1 MVSMDI
7 EMMVMVHLKLVLLL
21 KKMIQK
27 VQVLLVNDSS
37 EDVHLSKVSKR
48 ELIQAAD
55 RAFSKSKNKIKILEL
70 GMCFILSNFEND
82 IYNHQM
88 TVR

>member
-7 EMMVMVHLKLVLLL
+7 EMMLKVHQKLVPIL

-27 VQVLLVNDSS
+27 VQVLLENDSS
-37 EDVHLSKVSKR
+37 EDVHLSKVSKK

-55 RAFSKSKNKIKILEL
+55 RAFSKSKNKIKIRES
-70 GMCFILSNFEND
+70 GMCFI
-82 IYNHQM
+82 Q
-88 TVR
+88 

>member
-1 MVSMDI
+1 MDI

-27 VQVLLVNDSS
+27 VQVLPENDSS
-37 EDVHLSKVSKR
+37 EDAHLSKVSKK

-55 RAFSKSKNKIKILEL
+55 RAFSKSKNKIKIPES
-70 GMCFILSNFEND
+70 GMCFIEFRKWYL
-82 IYNHQM
+82 
-88 TVR
+88 